1 MSSQLID
8 ARESNA
14 LEMSVTKPAV
24 RSVNPIL
31 TALKTVASLKL
42 TVSLFAISI
51 ILVFFGTVAQKNAGI
66 WTVVDQYFWSWMVWI
81 DVQLLLQFGQ
91 IFFSVPSHWSTSLS
105 IPFPAGKTIGGLM
118 FINLVSAHIVQL
130 YNIVNVTAKQAK
142 KGSALGDVLKVL
154 VKRSGIYILHGG
166 MLLLFVGEYVTREWQ
181 VEQNMVIT
189 RGGSATF
196 SFDTRNHELAFIDRA
211 NPDEEKVTVIP
222 SRMLKE
228 AARTATRVSHP
239 DIPVDVEVKQY
250 FTNSKLRDLQ
260 QSPISKGE
268 NPATVGL
275 GLEALAEKVT
285 DGAGTDAESKIDM
298 PSAYVTLY
306 AKGTNEPL
314 GTYLVTSILLNSK
327 QSVVVDKQAY
337 QMELRF
343 KHYYKPYKV
352 ELTDFTFEEYIGTR
366 KAKNYTSHV
375 RLTDP
380 ETGEDRQIAIS
391 MNNPLRYRGETFF
404 QSGFQQE
411 TTTTTL
417 QVVRNP
423 GWMLPY
429 ASCVMVS
436 FGMLLHFSI
445 GLFTFARAASG
456 YRKEAAVV
464 TTGIVALLSGHL
476 GVLINLLLRSPRVVL
491 PEHERPSVTAR
502 YIPWVALGMVV
513 LYVGSIAVPGRP
525 DSKYNLQEL
534 GRLPVVKDGRTQ
546 PLDTVARVQLRII
559 THREDYVDDAD
570 KKQPAI
576 KWYLD
581 TMAGTSDDIGSAGKY
596 KIFRIENDRVLE
608 LVKLK
613 PREGLRYSFDELR
626 PQLAAMEDAGKKAAA
641 RDPKVRDL
649 FDVKVLELGHHLE
662 MFMNIV
668 AGRDALILPADGK
681 LPWRKPGEA
690 LEQVMGF
697 GRVTIREQMAKLNL
711 PQDPK
716 DFTPEQQQAAME
728 MVDTFRETLRNLDP
742 SAVMWKELLSVY
754 KEGKPAEFNKLLGEF
769 SAKQTVAVPEADGKR
784 ARFESYLNDTALYYH
799 CTALYVLGFL
809 LCAAGWVCLVF
820 NPGLADG
827 FRKAAFWVLLLTLGI
842 HTFTLFSRMYLM
854 DRPLVFVTNLY
865 SSAVF
870 IGWAAV
876 ALCLFV
882 ERIFPMSVGNAVASA
897 LGFGTSI
904 IAHNLAASGDTL
916 EMMQAV
922 LDTNFWLATH
932 VTTVTLGYSA
942 TYIAGFLGLIYVIL
956 GVATPVLT
964 KTVVV
969 GRGEHARPQEVGRV
983 IGQILYGVVCLAVL
997 LSFVGTVLGGI
1008 WADQSWGRFWGW
1020 DPKENGAVLIVIW
1033 NALILHSRWVGLVKD
1048 RGIAVLAL
1056 VGNMITTWSW
1066 FGTNQLGVGLHAYGF
1081 SNALAFG
1088 CMVTWVLHAGFIGI
1102 GLIPKAYWMSF
1113 AKPTAVVA
1121 EPSSSRKRV

>member
-8 ARESNA
+8 TRDMNA
-14 LEMSVTKPAV
+14 PEIHVTKPAV
-24 RSVNPIL
+24 RSVNPIRA
-31 TALKTVASLKL
+31 ALKTVASLKL
-42 TVSLFAISI
+42 TVSLFAMSI

-66 WTVVDQYFWSWMVWI
+66 WSVVDQYFWSWMVWI
-81 DVQLLLQFGQ
+81 DVQLLVQFGQ

-166 MLLLFVGEYVTREWQ
+166 MLLLFVGEYITREFQ

-189 RGGSATF
+189 KGGSATF
-196 SFDTRNHELAFIDRA
+196 SFDTRNHELAFIDRTI
-211 NPDEEKVTVIP
+211 PDEEKVTVIP

-228 AARTATRVSHP
+228 ALSTATRVSHP

-260 QSPISKGE
+260 LNSDRKVE
-268 NPATVGL
+268 NPATVGV
-275 GLEALAEKVT
+275 GLEGLAEKIP
-285 DGAGTDAESKIDM
+285 DGAGTDTESKIDM
-298 PSAYVTLY
+298 PAAYITLY
-306 AKGTNEPL
+306 SKGTNEPL
-314 GTYLVTSILLNSK
+314 GTYLVAAILLNAK
-327 QSVVVDKQAY
+327 QTVTVDKVSY
-337 QMELRF
+337 QVELRF

-417 QVVRNP
+417 QVVDNP
-423 GWMLPY
+423 GWRIPY
-429 ASCVMVS
+429 VSCVMVA

-445 GLFTFARAASG
+445 GLFTFAQATSG
-456 YRKEAAVV
+456 YRKEATAV

-491 PEHERPSVTAR
+491 PEQQRPSVMAR

-513 LYVGSIAVPGRP
+513 LYVGSIAMPGRP
-525 DSKYNLQEL
+525 ESKYNLQEL

-581 TMAGTSDDIGSAGKY
+581 SMAGTAEDIGNAGKY

-608 LVKLK
+608 IVKLK

-626 PQLAAMEDAGKKAAA
+626 PQLAAMEEAGKKAAA
-641 RDPKVRDL
+641 REPKARDL

-697 GRVTIREQMAKLNL
+697 GRVTIREQMKKETTKSTPSPMAPKAILTVYAARPLSHNGPASYGYAVFSFKNIQFVDVEVLLHNGKKALNRTLVVQLANQAWRVHPL
-711 PQDPK
+711 PSISP
-716 DFTPEQQQAAME
+716 
-728 MVDTFRETLRNLDP
+728 
-742 SAVMWKELLSVY
+742 LLSTGLNQ
-754 KEGKPAEFNKLLGEF
+754 EKP
-769 SAKQTVAVPEADGKR
+769 S
-784 ARFESYLNDTALYYH
+784 
-799 CTALYVLGFL
+799 
-809 LCAAGWVCLVF
+809 
-820 NPGLADG
+820 
-827 FRKAAFWVLLLTLGI
+827 
-842 HTFTLFSRMYLM
+842 
-854 DRPLVFVTNLY
+854 
-865 SSAVF
+865 
-870 IGWAAV
+870 
-876 ALCLFV
+876 
-882 ERIFPMSVGNAVASA
+882 
-897 LGFGTSI
+897 
-904 IAHNLAASGDTL
+904 
-916 EMMQAV
+916 
-922 LDTNFWLATH
+922 
-932 VTTVTLGYSA
+932 TTVYTG
-942 TYIAGFLGLIYVIL
+942 
-956 GVATPVLT
+956 
-964 KTVVV
+964 K
-969 GRGEHARPQEVGRV
+969 
-983 IGQILYGVVCLAVL
+983 
-997 LSFVGTVLGGI
+997 
-1008 WADQSWGRFWGW
+1008 
-1020 DPKENGAVLIVIW
+1020 K
-1033 NALILHSRWVGLVKD
+1033 
-1048 RGIAVLAL
+1048 
-1056 VGNMITTWSW
+1056 
-1066 FGTNQLGVGLHAYGF
+1066 
-1081 SNALAFG
+1081 
-1088 CMVTWVLHAGFIGI
+1088 
-1102 GLIPKAYWMSF
+1102 
-1113 AKPTAVVA
+1113 
-1121 EPSSSRKRV
+1121 